1 MHIAHQSVL
10 RTKLT
15 QDPIKILYSNI
26 THVSLSSVKNYLIA
40 SKIMWKVKTWMSS
53 KNFKTFE
60 DD

>member
-40 SKIMWKVKTWMSS
+40 SKIM
-53 KNFKTFE
+53 
-60 DD
+60 